1 MDAVRDGQPVTAT
14 TIAVI
19 KDDPKAWDGKWV
31 RLEGR
36 IDKKPSWLH
45 DANGEVMFLEPA
57 KRLPSDG
64 SDPGDAVKR
73 AAVSGRVDLTCW
85 KLWDELYRTILYDD
99 EGNRQLV
106 SFQFNEEVAYCH
118 KAQGPN
124 LVDVLVATLSESA
137 Q

>member
-1 MDAVRDGQPVTAT
+1 MDATRDGQPVVQT
-14 TIAVI
+14 TIATI
-19 KDDPKAWDGKWV
+19 NQDPEAWDGKWV

-36 IDKKPSWLH
+36 IDKKASWLH

-57 KRLPSDG
+57 TRLLSDG

-99 EGNRQLV
+99 EGNRQIV
-106 SFQFNEEVAYCH
+106 SFQFNKEVAFCH
-118 KAQGPN
+118 EAHGPN
-124 LVDVLVATLSESA
+124 LVDVLVATLPESA